1 MAKTGAGS
9 GAGESVILH
18 KGKDKAIRNHHHW
31 IFSGAVKS
39 LPDFDNGSLLPVR
52 SSEGEFLGT
61 AYFNMRCSIIGRM
74 VSFDETPPLQAIEQN
89 IDRALALR
97 RSFFQADTN
106 SFRLING
113 EGDSVPGLVVDQY
126 NDVLVLQVST
136 LGMERLKPMVV
147 EGLLKRL
154 SPRSVY
160 EKSNLPSRREEGLH
174 DWEGFLAGEPV
185 ERVEILENGLRFL
198 VDLIH
203 SQKTGFYLDQ
213 RENRRLVGSL
223 ANGRRVLNCFAY
235 TGAFSVFALH
245 GGAVSA
251 DSVETSG
258 TALELAKENC
268 RLNGFQAEDS
278 HFYAADVFDFL
289 RQHDLPYDLVILD
302 PPAFAKKQSEVVRAC
317 RGYKDIHRLVFQKIP
332 PGSLVLTFSC
342 SFFVGEALFRQVVF
356 QAARE
361 ALRNVRILQSH
372 HQAYDH
378 PINVYHPESDYLKG
392 YLLYVD

>member
-1 MAKTGAGS
+1 MAKTGVGS
-9 GAGESVILH
+9 WAGESVILN

-31 IFSGAVKS
+31 IFSGAVKT

-61 AYFNMRCSIIGRM
+61 AYFNRRCSIIGRM
-74 VSFDETPPLQAIEQN
+74 VSFDETPPLRAIEQN
-89 IDRALALR
+89 IDRALGLR
-97 RSFFQADTN
+97 RSFLQADTN

-113 EGDSVPGLVVDQY
+113 EGDSVPGLVVDQFH
-126 NDVLVLQVST
+126 DVLVLQVST

-147 EGLLKRL
+147 EWLLKRL

-160 EKSNLPSRREEGLH
+160 EKSNLPSRREEGLLE
-174 DWEGFLAGEPV
+174 WEGFLAGEPV
-185 ERVEILENGLRFL
+185 ERVEILENGLRFI

-213 RENRRLVGSL
+213 RENRRLVSSL
-223 ANGRRVLNCFAY
+223 ADGRRVLNCFAY

-268 RLNGFQAEDS
+268 RLNGFHGEGN
-278 HFYAADVFDFL
+278 HFYATDVFDFL

-302 PPAFAKKQSEVVRAC
+302 PPAFAKKQGEVVRAC
-317 RGYKDIHRLVFQKIP
+317 RGYKDMHRIVFQKIP

-361 ALRNVRILQSH
+361 AGRNVRILQSH

-378 PINVYHPESDYLKG
+378 PVNVYHPESDYLKG

>member
-1 MAKTGAGS
+1 MAKTGVGS
-9 GAGESVILH
+9 GAVESVILH

-39 LPDFDNGSLLPVR
+39 LPDFDNGSLLSVR
-52 SSEGEFLGT
+52 SSDGEFLGT
-61 AYFNMRCSIIGRM
+61 AYFNKRCSIIGRM
-74 VSFDETPPLQAIEQN
+74 VSFDETPPLMAIEQN

-97 RSFFQADTN
+97 RSFFRADTN

-113 EGDSVPGLVVDQY
+113 EGDSVPGLIVDRY

-136 LGMERLKPMVV
+136 LGMERLKPVV
-147 EGLLKRL
+147 VKGLLKRL
-154 SPRSVY
+154 SPRLVY

-174 DWEGFLAGEPV
+174 DWEGLLAGEPV
-185 ERVEILENGLRFL
+185 ERVEILENGLRFI

-223 ANGRRVLNCFAY
+223 AKDRRVLNCFAY

-245 GGAVSA
+245 GGAVCA
-251 DSVETSG
+251 DSVETSE

-268 RLNGFQAEDS
+268 RLNGFQGEGN
-278 HFYAADVFDFL
+278 HFYAMDVFDFL

-302 PPAFAKKQSEVVRAC
+302 PPAFAKKQGEVVRAC
-317 RGYKDIHRLVFQKIP
+317 RGYKDIHRIVFQKIP

-342 SFFVGEALFRQVVF
+342 SFFVGEALFRQVIF

-361 ALRNVRILQSH
+361 ARRNVRILQGH
-372 HQAYDH
+372 RQAYDH
-378 PINVYHPESDYLKG
+378 PVNVYHPESDYLKG

>member
-1 MAKTGAGS
+1 MAKTSAES
-9 GAGESVILH
+9 GAGESVILN

-39 LPDFDNGSLLPVR
+39 LPDFDDGSLLPVR
-52 SSEGEFLGT
+52 SLEGELLGT
-61 AYFNMRCSIIGRM
+61 AYFNKRSSIIGRM
-74 VSFDETPPLQAIEQN
+74 VSFDEMPPLQAIEHN

-97 RSFFQADTN
+97 RSFFGSDTN

-113 EGDSVPGLVVDQY
+113 EGDSVPGLVVDRY

-147 EGLLKRL
+147 DGLLKRL
-154 SPRSVY
+154 SPRSIY

-174 DWEGFLAGEPV
+174 DWQGFLAGEPL
-185 ERVEILENGLRFL
+185 ERVEILENGLRFI
-198 VDLIH
+198 VDIIH

-223 ANGRRVLNCFAY
+223 AKGRRVLNCFAY

-245 GGAVSA
+245 GGAISA
-251 DSVETSG
+251 DSVETSE

-268 RLNGFQAEDS
+268 RLNGFQGEANR
-278 HFYAADVFDFL
+278 FYPADVFDFL
-289 RQHDLPYDLVILD
+289 RQHDLPYDLVVLD
-302 PPAFAKKQSEVVRAC
+302 PPAFAKKQGEVVRAC

-332 PGSLVLTFSC
+332 PASLVLTFSC
-342 SFFVGEALFRQVVF
+342 SFFVGEDLFRQVVF

-378 PINVYHPESDYLKG
+378 PVNVYHPESDYLKG